1 MKKLLSLLL
10 AVVMLL
16 SLVACGGSGDVEED
30 DGPKEI
36 VIPEWLNLESEIPL
50 VKEGT
55 EKTLR
60 VWIRREPTC
69 GPYQESWV
77 YKYMTEVMNVNL
89 EVTEV
94 PNNSMQQQIAM
105 AFGSDELPDV
115 MIGFQGYFNAARL
128 TQHGAID
135 EQLVD
140 IAPYITEDL
149 MPNLNRVYTQYPNYL
164 QAVTD
169 SEGAIYGLGL
179 IMSENYNTTPM
190 TQWINYDLL
199 EKVGKKEPQT
209 LDEFLDT
216 MRAIKALDEDMV
228 PIGSGYDARNGI
240 GSLILNSLG
249 YLTTD
254 ATGLSPAMRN
264 GEVVIPAA
272 DSEAFGEYLRV
283 LKLCKDE
290 GLISKDYFTINGDQI
305 GALVAE
311 NKTAFLG
318 GGAWPYQYTKDSIEN
333 WWGLSP
339 LTSDYNSTKQ
349 WPKATSA
356 VTCGG
361 FVITSACPEE
371 LIPLAC
377 RWADL
382 GYEKH
387 NYNIFNKGPHIE
399 MEKDYMLGAGGWYY
413 NEDLVHQFVDM
424 ENNPTKWAN
433 LNDYLDAEIHLW
445 YAACWGYFDYDGSE
459 DEIGYRVMNIYPDI
473 TNVEDPSVFRDFEPE
488 GGALTTVDH
497 ATMAA
502 TLEIYPFITFDC
514 YPGNVFLSPELTEE
528 VADLKTSLNTF
539 VRNEVGKFVTGERPL
554 TDEELSKYFDEVNKA
569 GATRLLE
576 IYTEY
581 YNNLETK

>member
-1 MKKLLSLLL
+1 MKQVMKRVICLLL
-10 AVVMLL
+10 AVVILL
-16 SLVACGGSGDVEED
+16 SATACGGKKEKE
-30 DGPKEI
+30 PKKV
-36 VIPEWLNLESEIPL
+36 VIPEWLNLEDEIPL
-50 VKEGT
+50 IKEGT

-69 GPYQESWV
+69 GPYEESWV
-77 YKYMTEVMNVNL
+77 YKYMTQVMNVNL

-94 PNNSMQQQIAM
+94 PSNSMQQQLAM
-105 AFGSDELPDV
+105 AFGSDELPDM
-115 MIGFQGYFNAARL
+115 MIGFQSYFNAARL

-149 MPNLNRVYTQYPNYL
+149 MPNLHRVYKEFPNYR

-169 SEGAIYGLGL
+169 SDGAIYGLGL

-190 TQWINYDLL
+190 TQWINYELL

-228 PIGSGYDARNGI
+228 PIGGGYDARNGI

-254 ATGLSPAMRN
+254 PTGLTPAMRN
-264 GEVVIPAA
+264 GKVVIPAA
-272 DSEAFGEYLRV
+272 DKEVFGEYLKI
-283 LKLCKDE
+283 LKTCKDE
-290 GLISKDYFTINGDQI
+290 GLISKDYFTINGDQV

-318 GGAWPYQYTKDSIEN
+318 GGAWPYQYDKDSIER

-339 LTSDYNSTKQ
+339 LTSEYNNKKQ

-361 FVITSACPEE
+361 LVITSACPEDM
-371 LIPLAC
+371 IALAC
-377 RWADL
+377 RFADL

-399 MEKDYMLGAGGWYY
+399 MEKDYMLGVGGWYY
-413 NEDLVHQFVDM
+413 NDSLVHQFVDM
-424 ENNPTKWAN
+424 ENNPTKWGN
-433 LNDYLDAEIHLW
+433 LNDYLDDKIHLW
-445 YAACWGYFDYDGSE
+445 YAAAWGYFDYDGSE
-459 DEIGYRVMNIYPDI
+459 DEIGYYVKNIYPDI
-473 TNVEDPSVFRDFEPE
+473 TDVEDPSIFRDYEPDGE
-488 GGALTTVDH
+488 ALTSVDH

-502 TLEIYPFITFDC
+502 TLEIYPYITFDT
-514 YPGNVFLSPELTEE
+514 YPANVFLDPDLSEE
-528 VADLKTSLNTF
+528 VADLRTSLNTF
-539 VRNEVGKFVTGERPL
+539 VRNEVGKFVTGKRPL
-554 TDEELSKYFDEVNKA
+554 TDAELDKYFDEVAKT
-569 GATRLLE
+569 GASRLLE
-576 IYTEY
+576 IYTDY
-581 YNNLETK
+581 YNQLENK

>member
-1 MKKLLSLLL
+1 MKKALCLLL
-10 AVVMLL
+10 ALAMLL
-16 SLVACGGSGDVEED
+16 PLVACGGSGSKEKTPVEV
-30 DGPKEI
+30 
-36 VIPEWLNLESEIPL
+36 VIPEWLNVESEIPL

-55 EKTLR
+55 EQTLR

-69 GPYQESWV
+69 GPYEESWV
-77 YKYMTEVMNVNL
+77 YKYMTQVMNVNL

-94 PNNSMQQQIAM
+94 PSNSMSQQLAM
-105 AFGSDELPDV
+105 AFASDELPDV
-115 MIGFQGYFNAARL
+115 MIGFQSYFTASRL
-128 TQHGAID
+128 TQHGALD

-140 IAPYITEDL
+140 IAPYITQEL
-149 MPNLNRVYTQYPNYL
+149 MPNLYRVYDESPNYR

-169 SEGAIYGLGL
+169 SDGAIYGLGL

-216 MRAIKALDEDMV
+216 MRAIKALDDDMV
-228 PIGSGYDARNGI
+228 PIGGGYNSANGI
-240 GSLILNSLG
+240 GSLILNALG

-254 ATGLSPAMRN
+254 ASGLTPAIRN
-264 GEVVIPAA
+264 GKVVIPAA
-272 DSEAFGEYLRV
+272 DQEAFGEYLKV
-283 LKLCKDE
+283 LKTCWDE
-290 GLISKDYFTINGDQI
+290 ELISRDYFTLNRDQM
-305 GALVAE
+305 GATVAK
-311 NKTAFLG
+311 NKTAFMG
-318 GGAWPYQYTKDSIEN
+318 GGSWPYQFTNDSIEN
-333 WWGLSP
+333 WWALSP

-399 MEKDYMLGAGGWYY
+399 MEKDYMLGVGGWYY

-424 ENNPTKWAN
+424 ENNPTKWGN
-433 LNDYLDAEIHLW
+433 LNDYLDDKIHLW

-459 DEIGYRVMNIYPDI
+459 DEIGYEVKNIYPDI
-473 TNVEDPSVFRDFEPE
+473 TGVEDPSIFRDYEPA
-488 GGALTTVDH
+488 GGALTSVDH

-502 TLEIYPFITFDC
+502 TLEIYPYITFDC
-514 YPGNVFLSPELTEE
+514 YPGNVFLGIDL
-528 VADLKTSLNTF
+528 ADEATDLQTTLNTY

-554 TDEELSKYFDEVNKA
+554 TEAELNKYFEEVGKV

-581 YNNLETK
+581 YNNLNK